1 MTSRR
6 LSLSVLSLLLLSGV
20 TIALAQSANAQT
32 LSVAISGP
40 GSGAVFNR
48 GEVAA
53 ITASVTLAGSPVSGA
68 VVTATNP
75 TGGQISLSPTATP
88 GTYSGQYEVQASDPV
103 GAWTINVQA
112 VSGAQAAS
120 AHTTVSISG
129 SLVVSV
135 VSPPIG
141 SVFNVGQSV
150 TVDATVTYQDGSPL
164 PSSAIVGFA
173 NPKGGVVPMT
183 VDSAD
188 SSGKT
193 WTGNYTILASDV
205 PANGVTWPIT
215 VSATSSGNT
224 GSSVLSVSLFKTL
237 LVGVST
243 FGSSTFTAPQTNFQI
258 GQTVYVKAAVTLHDG
273 TTVSSGAAF
282 FTITGTTI
290 FSTSMPM
297 TYVLPMNAWT
307 GSYTF
312 QPADQQG
319 AQTVTVSAADS
330 NGNTG
335 SGSQQITVGAQSLS
349 VSITSPSAGSVF
361 NNGQGVTISASVS
374 VAGTPATAA
383 TVTANSPSGAT
394 ISLANTGLG
403 TYSARYTIFSIDPT
417 GTWLIA
423 ADAAQG
429 GLSGS
434 AQEAVTVS
442 SALNVAVSTW
452 SSSFFTVALT
462 TFNVGQ
468 TVYVKALGSLQ
479 NGAIVPAGVVTF
491 AITGTS
497 TASSPVAMTFSSSL
511 DAWIG
516 SYTILGSDHVGGQTI
531 TVSAADTTG
540 NSGTGT
546 SQITIGVQGLSV
558 SITSPASGSSFNRG
572 QTLTISASVAAAGS
586 PATSATVTAN
596 SPSGGMITL
605 VNQGSGTYAALYTI
619 LSTDPTG
626 TWTITV
632 QATQGGLSG
641 SAQVAV
647 TIGAVPPTSQAL
659 EAIITLNPSTH
670 NIEVN
675 AVCNTTAGCVG
686 PTTITN
692 SSTST
697 HGGHGDGDGVGDAN
711 DHGQGQGDGQGSG
724 QGHGQGGN
732 DQGQGNWMGGATLF
746 TFVIKDTAGHSLT
759 LNVSLNSDGNHV
771 MASVVSIRYGTATP
785 ITAESNFIGFDLAN
799 GWGGWGDM
807 TTFTEWASVN
817 GTSYLGQ
824 FDAQNDATTITTRT
838 DWQPGTNTTSSG
850 LWLFELVTTG
860 GTLSMNPVPVS
871 AASTTTSVSC
881 AAAQSDQHGSRGN
894 SGVWCTATVTG
905 NDPTGT
911 VNWSSS
917 VTTGQFMPSSC
928 QLDQNGTCSVRYIQG
943 STGTATVT
951 ASYSGDGFNGPSS
964 GTGTVTTAPPTP
976 GTSITTISCRV
987 VEQQLGTSGQE
998 LRCNAYI
1005 YGKNPSGTVTWSS
1018 SSSGTFS
1025 STTCTLG
1032 SGGGD
1037 SGSGSWPQGD
1047 QCQVTY
1053 TQTSAGTV
1061 TISASYAGD
1070 QNNLPSSA
1078 SVTFSIA

>member
-1 MTSRR
+1 MPSRT
-6 LSLSVLSLLLLSGV
+6 LSVALLSMLLLSGV
-20 TIALAQSANAQT
+20 TVALAQSANAQT
-32 LSVAISGP
+32 LSVAISSP
-40 GSGAVFNR
+40 TSGAVFNR
-48 GEVAA
+48 GESAT

-68 VVTATNP
+68 TVTATNP

-88 GTYSGQYEVQASDPV
+88 GTYSGQYAVQASDPV
-103 GAWTINVQA
+103 GAWTINIQA
-112 VSGAQAAS
+112 ISGAQAAS
-120 AHTTVSISG
+120 AHTTVSVSG
-129 SLVVSV
+129 SLVVSI
-135 VSPPIG
+135 VSPLAG
-141 SVFNVGQSV
+141 SVFNVGESA
-150 TVDATVTYQDGSPL
+150 TVEATVTYQDGSAL
-164 PSSAIVGFA
+164 PSTAIVGFA
-173 NPKGGVVPMT
+173 NPSGGTVPMA

-193 WTGNYTILASDV
+193 WTGTYTILASDV
-205 PANGVTWPIT
+205 PADGVTWSIT
-215 VSATSSGNT
+215 VSAASSGNT
-224 GSSVLSVSLFKTL
+224 GSSVRSASLFKTL
-237 LVGVST
+237 VVGVST
-243 FGSSTFTAPQTNFQI
+243 FGSSTFTTPQTNFQV
-258 GQTVYVKAAVTLHDG
+258 GQTVYVKAAVALHDG
-273 TTVSSGAAF
+273 TTVSSGAVF

-290 FSTSMPM
+290 FSSSMPM
-297 TYVLPMNAWT
+297 TYVLSLNSWT
-307 GSYTF
+307 GSYTV
-312 QPADQQG
+312 QSTDLQG

-330 NGNTG
+330 KGNTG
-335 SGSQQITVGAQSLS
+335 SGSQQITIGTQSLS
-349 VSITSPSAGSVF
+349 VSITSPSVGATF
-361 NNGQGVTISASVS
+361 NRGQGVTISAT
-374 VAGTPATAA
+374 VAAGGIPQTAA
-383 TVTANSPSGAT
+383 TVTANNPSGAT
-394 ISLANTGLG
+394 ITLANLGSG
-403 TYSARYTIFSIDPT
+403 TYSALYTIFSTDLT

-423 ADAAQG
+423 AHATQG
-429 GLSGS
+429 TLSGS

-452 SSSFFTVALT
+452 SSSSFTVTQT

-468 TVYVKALGSLQ
+468 TVYVKALASLQ
-479 NGAIVPAGVVTF
+479 NGATVP
-491 AITGTS
+491 TGTVTLAIAGTS
-497 TASSPVAMTFSSSL
+497 IASSPVAMTFSSSL

-516 SYTILGSDHVGGQTI
+516 SYTIVGSDHVGGQTV

-596 SPSGGMITL
+596 SPSGGTITL
-605 VNQGSGTYAALYTI
+605 ANQGSGTYAALYTI
-619 LSTDPTG
+619 LSTDPAG

-632 QATQGGLSG
+632 QATQGALSG
-641 SAQVAV
+641 ASQVAV

-670 NIEVN
+670 NIEVS

-697 HGGHGDGDGVGDAN
+697 HGGHGDGDGVGDAD
-711 DHGQGQGDGQGSG
+711 DHGQGQGNGQGSG

-732 DQGQGNWMGGATLF
+732 DQGQGNGMGGATLF

-759 LNVSLNSDGNHV
+759 LEVSLKSDGNHV
-771 MASVVSIRYGTATP
+771 MARVLSIQYGTAAP
-785 ITAESNFIGFDLAN
+785 ITAESNRIGFDLAN

-807 TTFTEWASVN
+807 TTFTERATVN
-817 GTSYLGQ
+817 GTSYRGQ
-824 FDAQNDATTITTRT
+824 FDAQNDMTTITTKI
-838 DWQPGTNTTSSG
+838 DGQPGTNTTNSG
-850 LWLFELVTTG
+850 LWLFELVTTDG
-860 GTLSMNPVPVS
+860 ALSVNPVPVS

-881 AAAQSDQHGSRGN
+881 AAAQSDQHASRGN

-917 VTTGQFMPSSC
+917 VSTGQFMPPSC
-928 QLDQNGTCSVRYIQG
+928 QLDQDGKCTVRYIQG

-987 VEQQLGTSGQE
+987 VEQQPGTSGQE
-998 LRCNAYI
+998 LRCNVYI
-1005 YGKNPSGTVTWSS
+1005 YGQNPSGTVTWSS

-1025 STTCTLG
+1025 SSTCTLG
-1032 SGGGD
+1032 GGEGH
-1037 SGSGSWPQGD
+1037 SGD

-1070 QNNLPSSA
+1070 HSNLPSSA
-1078 SVTFSIA
+1078 SVTLTIT

>member
-1 MTSRR
+1 MASRR
-6 LSLSVLSLLLLSGV
+6 LSLAVLSLLLLSGV

-32 LSVAISGP
+32 LSVAISSP

-48 GEVAA
+48 GEVAT

-68 VVTATNP
+68 AVTATSP
-75 TGGQISLSPTATP
+75 TGGQILLPATATP
-88 GTYSGQYEVQASDPV
+88 GTYSGQYAVQASDPV

-112 VSGAQAAS
+112 ISGGQAAS
-120 AHTTVSISG
+120 AHASVTISG
-129 SLVVSV
+129 SLLVSV
-135 VSPPIG
+135 VSPPAG
-141 SVFNVGQSV
+141 SVFNVGETA
-150 TVDATVTYQDGSPL
+150 TVEATVTYQDGSPL
-164 PSSAIVGFA
+164 PSTAVVDFA
-173 NPKGGVVPMT
+173 NPSGGAVPIA
-183 VDSAD
+183 VASAD
-188 SSGKT
+188 SSGKS
-193 WTGNYTILASDV
+193 WAGSYTILASDV
-205 PANGVTWPIT
+205 PVDGVTWPIT
-215 VSATSSGNT
+215 VSAASEGNT
-224 GSSVLSVSLFKTL
+224 GSSVRSASLFKTL

-243 FGSSTFTAPQTNFQI
+243 FGSSTFTTPQTDFQV

-273 TTVSSGAAF
+273 TTVSSGAVS

-312 QPADQQG
+312 QPTDQQG

-330 NGNTG
+330 KGNTG
-335 SGSQQITVGAQSLS
+335 TGTSQITIGAQGLS
-349 VSITSPSAGSVF
+349 VSITSPSAGATF
-361 NNGQGVTISASVS
+361 NRGQGATISATVTA
-374 VAGTPATAA
+374 AGVPQTAA

-394 ISLANTGLG
+394 ITLANLGSG
-403 TYSARYTIFSIDPT
+403 TYSARYTIFSTDPT
-417 GTWLIA
+417 GTWLIQA
-423 ADAAQG
+423 QASQG
-429 GLSGS
+429 GISGS

-442 SALNVAVSTW
+442 SALDVAVSTW
-452 SSSFFTVALT
+452 SSSSFTVAQT

-468 TVYVKALGSLQ
+468 TVYVKALVSLQ
-479 NGAIVPAGVVTF
+479 DGAAVPAGAVTF

-497 TASSPVAMTFSSSL
+497 IASSPVAMTFSSSL

-516 SYTILGSDHVGGQTI
+516 SYTILGSDRVGGQTV
-531 TVSAADTTG
+531 TVSAADTAG

-546 SQITIGVQGLSV
+546 SQITIGVEGLSV
-558 SITSPASGSSFNRG
+558 SITSPASGSSFNKG
-572 QTLTISASVAAAGS
+572 QTMTISASVAAAGS

-596 SPSGGMITL
+596 SPSGGTITL

-632 QATQGGLSG
+632 QATQGVLSG
-641 SAQVAV
+641 SSQVAV
-647 TIGAVPPTSQAL
+647 AIGVPPTSQAL

-670 NIEVN
+670 NIEVS
-675 AVCNTTAGCVG
+675 AVCNTAAGCVG

-697 HGGHGDGDGVGDAN
+697 HGGHGDGDGDG
-711 DHGQGQGDGQGSG
+711 HGQGQGSGQGNGQGSG
-724 QGHGQGGN
+724 QGHDQGNG
-732 DQGQGNWMGGATLF
+732 QGQGSGMGGAALF
-746 TFVIKDTAGHSLT
+746 TFVIKDSAGHSLT
-759 LNVSLNSDGNHV
+759 LNMSLQGDGNHV
-771 MASVVSIRYGTATP
+771 TASILSVQYGTVAP
-785 ITAESNFIGFDLAN
+785 ITAESNRIGFDLAN
-799 GWGGWGDM
+799 GWGGWGDT

-817 GTSYLGQ
+817 GTSYLGR
-824 FDAQNDATTITTRT
+824 FDAQNDTTTITTRT

-850 LWLFELVTTG
+850 LWLFELVTTDG
-860 GTLSMNPVPVS
+860 ALSVNPVPVS

-881 AAAQSDQHGSRGN
+881 APAQSDQHGSRGN

-917 VTTGQFMPSSC
+917 VTTGQFMPPSC
-928 QLDQNGTCSVRYIQG
+928 QLGQNGTCTVRYIQG

-964 GTGTVTTAPPTP
+964 GTAMVTTAPPTP

-987 VEQQLGTSGQE
+987 VEQQSGTSGLE

-1005 YGKNPSGTVTWSS
+1005 YGKDPSGTVTWSS

-1061 TISASYAGD
+1061 TISASYSGD

-1078 SVTFSIA
+1078 SVTLSIT